1 VRRHTPDRR
10 HRVAA
15 ELIYEILPLVEMD
28 CRAHE
33 VDLVLELQEDL
44 PKIQVDG
51 IQLQQVLLNLTR
63 NAVEAMNA
71 VEPELR
77 RLVVGTRA
85 LSEDEV
91 EITVADTGPGV
102 SDSLLEQLFEPFFT
116 TKPEG
121 MGLGLSLSRSII
133 EAHGG
138 SLRYDSGPG
147 NGSIFRI
154 GLPTAPEE

>member
-1 VRRHTPDRR
+1 VIHRLRAFVRRHTPDRR

-15 ELIYEILPLVEMD
+15 ELIHEILPLVEMD

-71 VEPELR
+71 VEPEVR
-77 RLVVGTRA
+77 RLVIRTRA
-85 LSEDEV
+85 LNEDEV
-91 EITVADTGPGV
+91 ELAVETPARACGQPARAAVRALFHHQARRHGTRTVA
-102 SDSLLEQLFEPFFT
+102 EP
-116 TKPEG
+116 
-121 MGLGLSLSRSII
+121 LY
-133 EAHGG
+133 H
-138 SLRYDSGPG
+138 
-147 NGSIFRI
+147 
-154 GLPTAPEE
+154 